1 MSERSLTSN
10 LARLAGWRGDATSH
24 LEKLL
29 SALGAFLGIGLIYA
43 VTHWLL
49 PIDSALWVIASMG
62 ASAVLL
68 FAVPHGVLSQPWAVF
83 GGHGLSALVGVSCQ
97 LLWPGQVFT
106 PALAVGLAIL
116 AMHYARCIH
125 PPGGA
130 TALCAVVGG
139 PAIEALGYG
148 YVLSPVL
155 LNVGVILL
163 VAVLFNSLFPWRRY
177 PAALARQPEPLR
189 ANGALAPE
197 DFYHALRQVDSYI
210 DIAFDDLLEIL
221 QLAQEH
227 AQTQT
232 LQPADIM
239 LGGCYSNALPGSRWA
254 VRQVIDAPD
263 GVRPRD
269 QVIYK
274 TVGGPGSGSTG
285 TSKRHELASW
295 AAHAVAA
302 EADGWIRVSPVESAA
317 RANAARR
324 QAEPIG

>member
-1 MSERSLTSN
+1 MSEQPFSSSLAQ
-10 LARLAGWRGDATSH
+10 LLGWRSDSTSH

-29 SALGAFLGIGLIYA
+29 SALGAFLGIALIYA

-49 PIDSALWVIASMG
+49 PLDSALWVIASMG

-68 FAVPHGVLSQPWAVF
+68 FAVPHGLLSQPWAVL

-97 LLWPGQVFT
+97 LLWPGEFFT

-116 AMHYARCIH
+116 LMHYARCIH

-139 PAIEALGYG
+139 PAIEALGYSFI
-148 YVLSPVL
+148 LSPVL

-177 PAALARQPEPLR
+177 PASLARQPEPLR
-189 ANGALAPE
+189 NTAALAPE

-227 AQTQT
+227 AQIQT
-232 LQPADIM
+232 LQPADIL
-239 LGGCYSNALPGSRWA
+239 LGGCYSNALPGSHWA
-254 VRQVIDAPD
+254 VRQIIDAPS
-263 GVRPRD
+263 GSRPRD

-274 TVGGPGSGSTG
+274 TVAGAGSGSTG
-285 TSKRHELASW
+285 VCKRHELASW
-295 AAHAVAA
+295 AKHAVAA
-302 EADGWIRVSPVESAA
+302 DAGGWVRVAPGESAA
-317 RANAARR
+317 RAGAA
-324 QAEPIG
+324 AD